1 MTANDVLEQSLDL
14 SEVEK
19 LELAERLMDSV
30 DHEPSADED
39 FDLDPSYVL
48 ELQRRLDEMARG
60 VGVSHDAWQSLDRI
74 RREMNGT
81 PTA

>member
-1 MTANDVLEQSLDL
+1 MSANDVLEQALGL
-14 SEVEK
+14 SDVER
-19 LELAERLMDSV
+19 LNLAERLMESI
-30 DHEPSADED
+30 DHEGSADEE
-39 FDLDPSYVL
+39 FELDPSYST

-74 RREMNGT
+74 RREMDGT